1 MTGIFLSSSQDILS
15 VIRKQ
20 GPSTEGI
27 FVIAPEET
35 SCKALK
41 EKLGRTVT
49 ARPCMVSGDTAGSQQ
64 QTPLFS
70 KHGPEMGYIHHTGLR
85 KVLKET
91 EAGSE
96 TGRLYVTSS
105 W

>member
-1 MTGIFLSSSQDILS
+1 VTGIFLSSSQDILS

-41 EKLGRTVT
+41 EKLE
-49 ARPCMVSGDTAGSQQ
+49 SGEELDLKKFSVHEVAWILKVWK
-64 QTPLFS
+64 PL
-70 KHGPEMGYIHHTGLR
+70 HHPLSGFL
-85 KVLKET
+85 
-91 EAGSE
+91 
-96 TGRLYVTSS
+96 
-105 W
+105 